1 MGEVFDN
8 FAVDVLREL
17 HGALDATGG
26 AHPAA
31 LAGERDK
38 EKVLS
43 SLAEHPRGTM
53 SKDAPIDD
61 LIEGFYNLIC
71 RQALSRSFRNGTE
84 LTS

>member
-1 MGEVFDN
+1 MCSASFTALLTPQEGRTLRRLQEN
-8 FAVDVLREL
+8 AIKRVLACL
-17 HGALDATGG
+17 
-26 AHPAA
+26 AA
-31 LAGERDK
+31 
-38 EKVLS
+38 
-43 SLAEHPRGTM
+43 HPRGTM